1 MKKIYTLILLLMIVL
16 GNISYS
22 GTWQDSVSKRA
33 RERGISYAE
42 AEKQLNKEINDAL
55 KFYATEYKKEKTA
68 IKGPNPSVYVPYDII
83 SYINS
88 AQNSFINENNE
99 KVYVFSN
106 NADTFFQN
114 MGKELFGVSFQKIS
128 GVMSNLHITKK
139 EYAAIYDSESILLAY
154 TVYDSNNDS
163 LLFLFNFEYKKANDG
178 GYYVMCKEALI
189 EFSDGTILRDE
200 EAMKKFKS

>member
-1 MKKIYTLILLLMIVL
+1 MKKLLLVLSVLFYLILPKA
-16 GNISYS
+16 SYADYN
-22 GTWQDSVSKRA
+22 DSVKA
-33 RERGISYAE
+33 YAKKYGISMQE
-42 AEKQLNKEINDAL
+42 ARKRLDKEINDAL
-55 KFYATEYKKEKTA
+55 KFYATENKKEKTA

-139 EYAAIYDSESILLAY
+139 EYAAIYDSENILLAY

>member
-1 MKKIYTLILLLMIVL
+1 MKKLLLVLSVLFCLILPKA
-16 GNISYS
+16 SYADYN
-22 GTWQDSVSKRA
+22 DSVKA
-33 RERGISYAE
+33 YAKKYGISMQE
-42 AEKQLNKEINDAL
+42 ARKRLDKEINDAL
-55 KFYATEYKKEKTA
+55 KFYATENKKEKTA

-88 AQNSFINENNE
+88 AQNSFINENNQ

-106 NADTFFQN
+106 NADTFYQN
-114 MGKELFGVSFQKIS
+114 MGKEIFGVSFQKIS
-128 GVMSNLHITKK
+128 GIMYNLHITKK
-139 EYAAIYDSESILLAY
+139 EYAAMYDSENILLAY
-154 TVYDSNNDS
+154 TVYDSNNDP
-163 LLFLFNFEYKKANDG
+163 LFFLFNFEYKKANDG

>member
-22 GTWQDSVSKRA
+22 VT
-33 RERGISYAE
+33 YAE

-55 KFYATEYKKEKTA
+55 KFYATENKKEKTA

-114 MGKELFGVSFQKIS
+114 MGKELFGVSFQKI
-128 GVMSNLHITKK
+128 V
-139 EYAAIYDSESILLAY
+139 E
-154 TVYDSNNDS
+154 
-163 LLFLFNFEYKKANDG
+163 
-178 GYYVMCKEALI
+178 
-189 EFSDGTILRDE
+189 
-200 EAMKKFKS
+200 